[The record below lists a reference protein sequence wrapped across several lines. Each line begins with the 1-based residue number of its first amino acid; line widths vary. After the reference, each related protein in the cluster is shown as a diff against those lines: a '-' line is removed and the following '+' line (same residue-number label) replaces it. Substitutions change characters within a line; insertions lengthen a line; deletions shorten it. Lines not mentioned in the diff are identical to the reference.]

1 MAKERILVVD
11 DERNI
16 VELIKYN
23 LEKEGY
29 EVICAYDGI
38 EAVNVARQDRP
49 DLIILDIMLEE
60 ADDGVI
66 LAQEL
71 RRKGCAMPI
80 LLLTAISRI
89 TRHHYGPH
97 DELLPVN
104 DCLEKPTQPETLIAT
119 VQRLLADTEA
129 PSHAQPQS

>member
-1 MAKERILVVD
+1 MARILIVD
-11 DERNI
+11 DDPDIIEDSRHLLEAEGHEILSARNRR
-16 VELIKYN
+16 
-23 LEKEGY
+23 EGLD
-29 EVICAYDGI
+29 A
-38 EAVNVARQDRP
+38 ALKQKP

-129 PSHAQPQS
+129 PSHTRPQA